1 MKPTSP
7 NRISSLLK
15 TVLAGLVAFGAAA
28 GTSGCLDRPIG
39 REQPRTTNVLVDQLV
54 QSAVDKID
62 LLFVVDNSISM
73 ADKQAILA
81 QALPDLVDR
90 LVSPICVDA
99 NGVERSHPA
108 SASDDCDAGTA
119 REFNPI
125 DDIHIGVITSSLGGY
140 GALYD
145 CQQDPE
151 VEKSEQRVDMAH
163 LLGSLPRGSAA
174 APAAGGNGFLSW
186 TPGSER
192 NEFVGAFSNLVQES

>member
-39 REQPRTTNVLVDQLV
+39 REQPRTTNVIVDQLV
-54 QSAVDKID
+54 QSSVDKID

-73 ADKQAILA
+73 ADKQQILA
-81 QALPDLVDR
+81 LALPDLVGR

-99 NGVERSHPA
+99 MGNDVGNTPQTANENCPQGS
-108 SASDDCDAGTA
+108 A

-125 DDIHIGVITSSLGGY
+125 SDIHIGV
-140 GALYD
+140 
-145 CQQDPE
+145 
-151 VEKSEQRVDMAH
+151 
-163 LLGSLPRGSAA
+163 
-174 APAAGGNGFLSW
+174 
-186 TPGSER
+186 
-192 NEFVGAFSNLVQES
+192 